1 MENEVVIAEK
11 DMNVLG
17 IKIKKGTQVKRLT
30 DSMIALTEVVEIGYY
45 DAVDVVNEVRNK
57 NNED

>member
-1 MENEVVIAEK
+1 MENEIVVAEK

-30 DSMIALTEVVEIGYY
+30 DSIIALTEVVEIGYY

>member
-11 DMNVLG
+11 DMNILG

-30 DSMIALTEVVEIGYY
+30 DSMVSLTEVVEIGYY
-45 DAVDVVNEVRNK
+45 DAVDVVNEVINK
-57 NNED
+57 NKED

>member
-1 MENEVVIAEK
+1 MENEVVVAEK

-30 DSMIALTEVVEIGYY
+30 DSMVALTEVVEIGYY

>member
-1 MENEVVIAEK
+1 MENEVVVAEK

-30 DSMIALTEVVEIGYY
+30 DSMVALSEVVEIGYY

>member
-30 DSMIALTEVVEIGYY
+30 DSMVALTEVVEIGYY

>member
-1 MENEVVIAEK
+1 
-11 DMNVLG
+11 LG

-30 DSMIALTEVVEIGYY
+30 DSMVALTEVVEIGYY

>member
-1 MENEVVIAEK
+1 MENEIVVAEK

-30 DSMIALTEVVEIGYY
+30 DSIITLTEVVEIGYY

>member
-1 MENEVVIAEK
+1 MENEIIVAEK
-11 DMNVLG
+11 DMDVLG
-17 IKIKKGTQVKRLT
+17 IKIKKGTQLKRIT

-45 DAVDVVNEVRNK
+45 DAVDVLNEVRSK

>member
-45 DAVDVVNEVRNK
+45 DAVDVVNEVINK